1 MDEPT
6 PDVPPPTTLRRRK
19 RRVRGYSLDT
29 DDEGEDSDSVSV
41 KSSCPSTPRDEY
53 FPPVPDITDPDRSAL
68 SSTMLGSED
77 MDGAH
82 SAREP
87 ELLPRYSESAE
98 RIPLSWGERML
109 DRVAP
114 YAELLEAE
122 RVPHERART
131 ERFDKVLARL
141 LTEWYVVAASVNKLS
156 LFSRSATSAD
166 VLLYTA
172 ARPRGNRRGDI
183 WAGARLDIPR

>member
-1 MDEPT
+1 
-6 PDVPPPTTLRRRK
+6 
-19 RRVRGYSLDT
+19 
-29 DDEGEDSDSVSV
+29 
-41 KSSCPSTPRDEY
+41 
-53 FPPVPDITDPDRSAL
+53 
-68 SSTMLGSED
+68 MLGSED

-87 ELLPRYSESAE
+87 ELPPRYSESAE

-122 RVPHERART
+122 RIPHDHART

-141 LTEWYVVAASVNKLS
+141 LTEWYVVAASVSTLS
-156 LFSRSATSAD
+156 LSPRSATSAD
-166 VLLYTA
+166 MFVCVA
-172 ARPRGNRRGDI
+172 ARPRGHRCGDI
-183 WAGARLDIPR
+183 WTRARLDIPR